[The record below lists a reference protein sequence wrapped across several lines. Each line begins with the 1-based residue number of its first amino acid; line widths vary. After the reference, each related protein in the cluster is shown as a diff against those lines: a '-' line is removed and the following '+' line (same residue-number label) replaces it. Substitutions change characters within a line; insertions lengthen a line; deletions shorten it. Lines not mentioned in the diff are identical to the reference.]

1 MAKKFLVSIDLN
13 QNELQKAVVHALATA
28 PASGA
33 TGQIYFNT
41 SDKKLYQWYDNTWNV
56 VGREYS
62 EATTSVSGL
71 MSASDKTKLN
81 GIASGAEVNVQPDW
95 NQTNTSADDYIKNKP
110 TIPPGAVVDSSFST
124 TSTNALQNK
133 VITLELQA
141 IDISTSYSGGTAT
154 IAISSGESG
163 QVSGSDTFTIPNA
176 TTSSSGLMSSTD
188 KTALANKAI
197 GNGRIFYGTCS
208 TAGIEPTKEVTCSA
222 YDALT
227 VGDIVIV
234 HFENSNICTSYSSL
248 KLNVNS
254 TGAKSIK
261 QIQNASLVAP
271 TRQGTVNGTR
281 IFVYDGTNWIIQS
294 DDNATYST
302 GTTSDI
308 ETGTSTV
315 DKVWTPKILHDYIST
330 VVGGVD
336 AMRFKGTVN
345 SNSDLPTTGVKV
357 GDTYMVNTAG
367 TYAGQTCEVGD
378 LIIATA
384 TTPTWTVA
392 QTNIDGAITS
402 LSGTAPISVSGSGS
416 SRTIGIAA
424 ASGSAAGSMSSAHY
438 TKLEGIAAGAEV
450 NVQSDWNQT
459 NTSADDYI
467 KNKPAILKQVSTTI
481 TAGQTS
487 ASINSTYNVYSYK
500 AEMSNAEVVVDF
512 SSTNNTWSITT
523 SQSSAITI
531 TAVVNG

>member
-41 SDKKLYQWYDNTWNV
+41 ADKKLYQWYDNTWNV

-81 GIASGAEVNVQPDW
+81 GIASGAEVNVQSDW
-95 NQTNTSADDYIKNKP
+95 NQTDTDADDYIKNKP
-110 TIPPGAVVDSSFST
+110 TIPPGSVVDSSFST

-141 IDISTSYSGGTAT
+141 IDISASYSGGTAT
-154 IAISSGESG
+154 IDISSGESG
-163 QVSGSDTFTIPNA
+163 QVSSSDTFTIPEA
-176 TTSSSGLMSSTD
+176 TTSASGLMSSTD
-188 KTALANKAI
+188 KTALANKAD

-208 TAGIEPTKEVTCSA
+208 TAASTAAKVVTCSD
-222 YDALT
+222 YDQIGA
-227 VGDIVIV
+227 GDIILVS
-234 HFENSNICTSYSSL
+234 FTYPNTASNPT
-248 KLNVNS
+248 LNVNS
-254 TGAKSIK
+254 TGAKS
-261 QIQNASLVAP
+261 LVQMYRGDYSTSQTGLKNPSSVRGLSMFVFSANKWVLVGANDWE
-271 TRQGTVNGTR
+271 TYGAGTQSGLEEGVSTVNLL
-281 IFVYDGTNWIIQS
+281 WS
-294 DDNATYST
+294 S
-302 GTTSDI
+302 
-308 ETGTSTV
+308 
-315 DKVWTPKILHDYIST
+315 KILHDYIAS

-392 QTNIDGAITS
+392 QTNIDGAVTASSTTS
-402 LSGTAPISVSGSGS
+402 NGYLAKFTGNKTVANGPQLGSGTTTYLRNDGTWATPPGTYTLPSASKNLGGMRSWCETIYSG
-416 SRTIGIAA
+416 
-424 ASGSAAGSMSSAHY
+424 
-438 TKLEGIAAGAEV
+438 
-450 NVQSDWNQT
+450 
-459 NTSADDYI
+459 NTSVTSDIMATQIDLCSVCATDG
-467 KNKPAILKQVSTTI
+467 TT
-481 TAGQTS
+481 
-487 ASINSTYNVYSYK
+487 K
-500 AEMSNAEVVVDF
+500 EEVVVDVGKDSNGYLKF
-512 SSTNNTWSITT
+512 SINASYNNNIY
-523 SQSSAITI
+523 
-531 TAVVNG
+531 VNFTYLNE

>member
-41 SDKKLYQWYDNTWNV
+41 SDKKLYQWYDNAWNV

-81 GIASGAEVNVQPDW
+81 GIASGAEVNVQSDW

-110 TIPPGAVVDSSFST
+110 TIPSGVVVDNALST
-124 TSTNALQNK
+124 TSENAVQNK
-133 VITLELQA
+133 VITNSLN
-141 IDISTSYSGGTAT
+141 T
-154 IAISSGESG
+154 
-163 QVSGSDTFTIPNA
+163 
-176 TTSSSGLMSSTD
+176 
-188 KTALANKAI
+188 KAV

-208 TAGIEPTKEVTCSA
+208 TAASTAAKVVTCSD
-222 YDALT
+222 YDQIGA
-227 VGDIVIV
+227 GDIILVS
-234 HFENSNICTSYSSL
+234 FTYPNTASNPT
-248 KLNVNS
+248 LNVNS
-254 TGAKSIK
+254 TGAKS
-261 QIQNASLVAP
+261 LVQMY
-271 TRQGTVNGTR
+271 RG
-281 IFVYDGTNWIIQS
+281 D
-294 DDNATYST
+294 YST
-302 GTTSDI
+302 SQTGLKNPSSVRGLSMFVFSANKWVLVGANDWVTYGAGTQS
-308 ETGTSTV
+308 ELEEGASTANLL
-315 DKVWTPKILHDYIST
+315 WSSKILHDYIAS

-450 NVQSDWNQT
+450 NVQSNWTQT
-459 NTSADDYI
+459 NSSADDYI
-467 KNKPAILKQVSTTI
+467 KNKPNILKQVSTTI

-487 ASINSTYNVYSYK
+487 ASINGAYDVYSYK

-523 SQSSAITI
+523 SQSSDITI
-531 TAVVNG
+531 SAVVNG